1 MTGTLHLQVPPG
13 KDLSRIRMKD
23 GIAKI
28 ASAEYFGLDGPAL
41 ILFSQMSLRW
51 NPNRS
56 IGSGLATALA
66 DRGKQ

>member
-1 MTGTLHLQVPPG
+1 
-13 KDLSRIRMKD
+13 MKD

-28 ASAEYFGLDGPAL
+28 ALAEYFGLDGPAL